1 MSDGYDYRSCPLTRP
16 NHIRV
21 LTINQGFASDPIE
34 CKLTTRPLTTQE
46 PPTPTEPTPTDQ
58 VLPYEALSYHWG
70 SGNASL
76 KIKIY
81 TEGFPGTFP
90 IRSNLHAALNQLR
103 LPDRARVL
111 WIDAICINQDD
122 DDERSAQVSLMA
134 DIYSKA
140 TSVCVWLGEASPD
153 SNLAL
158 NFISRIVK
166 LDEFDSLVADE
177 RTPQEWAALSSLMR
191 RPWFSRRWVVQEIAL
206 ATRAILYCGNAYVDW
221 AEFADAVALFE
232 AVESE
237 NHTISQN
244 IMMSEM
250 FNHIPDFLGEIKFL
264 GATRL
269 VDATN
274 KLFRKDEKGQVLERL
289 LSLETLISDLSA
301 FQVSRPHDIIYATL
315 NLAKGNL
322 AKGMRLSPVTS
333 NREAL
338 FGTPSQVTTESQKQS
353 EHQQKLTKRA
363 ARRFKQVVEVSR
375 FTVDYKQPFFDV
387 CKEFLQFTI
396 QSGGSLDILCRPW
409 VPEDSISD
417 VERPSWLPTTS
428 RSAWGVRPDGNYVR
442 ANADTLVGPP
452 GSGKRNYNASGSYKV
467 RDSWR
472 FGEGPK
478 ARSMYVKGFVID
490 TIKTKKA
497 YAADG
502 IILNE
507 WLTHGG
513 WTDRSARPPDKFWRT
528 LVADRGPNGLNPP
541 SFYPRAF
548 KAALNQSVKGGH
560 ISTSTLVH
568 HGKSTIVAKFL
579 RRVQEVI
586 WMRRLIITQ
595 HEALGLAPEESKKRD
610 LICILYGCSVPVVL
624 RKIVD
629 PVSNEEYY
637 IFIGECYVHGIMD
650 SEAFELARSRSGN
663 TKITTEDF
671 ELR

>member
-1 MSDGYDYRSCPLTRP
+1 MSDGYDFRNCPLTRP

-34 CKLTTRPLTTQE
+34 CILTIRPLTILE
-46 PPTPTEPTPTDQ
+46 PPTPTSQVTPTGQ

-70 SGNASL
+70 SGNATL

-81 TEGFPGTFP
+81 TQGFPGTFP
-90 IRSNLHAALNQLR
+90 VRSNLYAALNQLR
-103 LPDRARVL
+103 LPDRPREI
-111 WIDAICINQDD
+111 WIDAICIDQDD

-134 DIYSKA
+134 HIYSEA

-244 IMMSEM
+244 IMMSEL
-250 FNHIPDFLGEIKFL
+250 FNHIPDFLGEIKAL

-274 KLFRKDEKGQVLERL
+274 KLFRKDDNGQVLERL
-289 LSLETLISDLSA
+289 LSLETLISDLSP
-301 FQVSRPHDIIYATL
+301 FQVSRPHDIIYAIL
-315 NLAKGNL
+315 NL

-333 NREAL
+333 NREDL
-338 FGTPSQVTTESQKQS
+338 VESQSLSMTASQEQS
-353 EHQQKLTKRA
+353 SRDQKLIEHA
-363 ARRFKQVVEVSR
+363 ARKFKQVADEGK
-375 FTVDYKQPFFDV
+375 FKIDYKQPFFDV
-387 CKEFLQFTI
+387 CKEFLRFTI

-409 VPEDSISD
+409 VPEDSLSD
-417 VERPSWLPTTS
+417 VERPSWLLTTS

-452 GSGKRNYNASGSYKV
+452 GSGKRNYNASGSYEV
-467 RDSWR
+467 RDSWK

-528 LVADRGPNGLNPP
+528 LVADRGPNGFNPP

-579 RRVQEVI
+579 RRVQEVV

-610 LICILYGCSVPVVL
+610 LICILYHCSVPVVL

-629 PVSNEEYY
+629 PASNEEYY

-650 SEAFELARSRSGN
+650 GEALKLARSRSEKGEIER
-663 TKITTEDF
+663 KDF

>member
-34 CKLTTRPLTTQE
+34 CTLTTRPVTTQE
-46 PPTPTEPTPTDQ
+46 PSTPTSQ
-58 VLPYEALSYHWG
+58 VPPYEALSYYWG
-70 SGNASL
+70 SGNASF

-81 TEGFPGTFP
+81 TQGFPGTFP
-90 IRSNLHAALNQLR
+90 VRSNLHAALNQLR
-103 LPDRARVL
+103 LPDRPRGL

-122 DDERSAQVSLMA
+122 DDERSAQVSMMA

-206 ATRAILYCGNAYVDW
+206 AARAILYCGNAYVDW

-244 IMMSEM
+244 IMMSEL
-250 FNHIPDFLGEIKFL
+250 FNHIPDFLGEIKAL

-274 KLFRKDEKGQVLERL
+274 KLFRKDENGQVLERL

-301 FQVSRPHDIIYATL
+301 FQVSRPHDIIYAVL
-315 NLAKGNL
+315 NL

-333 NREAL
+333 NREGL
-338 FGTPSQVTTESQKQS
+338 FGTQSQVTMETQEQS
-353 EHQQKLTKRA
+353 SREQKLKKLA
-363 ARRFKQVVEVSR
+363 ARKFMQVVEVSR
-375 FTVDYKQPFFDV
+375 FTIDYKKPFFDV

-409 VPEDSISD
+409 VPEDSIPD
-417 VERPSWLPTTS
+417 VERPSWLLTTS

-452 GSGKRNYNASGSYKV
+452 GSGKRNYNASGSYVV
-467 RDSWR
+467 RDSWK
-472 FGEGPK
+472 FGQGPK
-478 ARSMYVKGFVID
+478 ARSMYVAGFVID

-579 RRVQEVI
+579 RRVQEVV

-610 LICILYGCSVPVVL
+610 LICILYGCSVPVAL
-624 RKIVD
+624 RRMVD
-629 PVSNEEYY
+629 PSSNKEYY

-650 SEAFELARSRSGN
+650 GEAFELARSRSDDGEIER
-663 TKITTEDF
+663 KDF

>member
-1 MSDGYDYRSCPLTRP
+1 MSDEYDYRSCPLTRP

-34 CKLTTRPLTTQE
+34 CTLTTRPLTTQE
-46 PPTPTEPTPTDQ
+46 PSTPTGQ
-58 VLPYEALSYHWG
+58 VLPYEALSYYWG

-81 TEGFPGTFP
+81 TQGFPGTFP
-90 IRSNLHAALNQLR
+90 VRSNLHAALNQLR
-103 LPDRARVL
+103 LPDRPRGL

-122 DDERSAQVSLMA
+122 DDERSAQVSHMA

-166 LDEFDSLVADE
+166 LDDFDSLVADQK
-177 RTPQEWAALSSLMR
+177 TPQEWAALSSLMR

-206 ATRAILYCGNAYVDW
+206 AARAILYCGNAYVDW

-237 NHTISQN
+237 SHTISQN
-244 IMMSEM
+244 IMMSEL
-250 FNHIPDFLGEIKFL
+250 FNHIPDSLGEIKFL

-274 KLFRKDEKGQVLERL
+274 KLFRKDENGQVQERL

-301 FQVSRPHDIIYATL
+301 FQVSRPHDIIYAVL
-315 NLAKGNL
+315 NLAKG
-322 AKGMRLSPVTS
+322 MHLSPATS
-333 NREAL
+333 NREGL
-338 FGTPSQVTTESQKQS
+338 VGTQSQVTTEPQEQS
-353 EHQQKLTKRA
+353 SREQKLIELT
-363 ARRFKQVVEVSR
+363 ARRFKQVLEENT
-375 FTVDYKQPFFDV
+375 FTIDYKKPFFDV

-396 QSGGSLDILCRPW
+396 QSGGFLDILCRPW
-409 VPEDSISD
+409 VPEDSMSD
-417 VERPSWLPTTS
+417 AERPSWLLTTS

-452 GSGKRNYNASGSYKV
+452 GSGKRNYNASGSYVV
-467 RDSWR
+467 RNSWK
-472 FGEGPK
+472 FGEGLK

-528 LVADRGPNGLNPP
+528 LVADRGPNASNPP

-548 KAALNQSVKGGH
+548 MAALNQSVKGGH

-568 HGKSTIVAKFL
+568 HGKSTVVAKFL
-579 RRVQEVI
+579 RRVQEVV
-586 WMRRLIITQ
+586 WMRRLIITE
-595 HEALGLAPEESKKRD
+595 HGALGLAPEESKKRD
-610 LICILYGCSVPVVL
+610 LICILYGCSVPVAL
-624 RKIVD
+624 RTMID
-629 PVSNEEYY
+629 PVTNEEYFA
-637 IFIGECYVHGIMD
+637 FIGECYVHGIMD
-650 SEAFELARSRSGN
+650 GEAFELARSRN
-663 TKITTEDF
+663 DNKPITTQRF